1 MSKKEE
7 LSKEDL
13 KFLKELLG
21 QSKKE
26 DEETPNFREFKDL
39 KKKISENSIKDG
51 LIQFDKKSEIIS
63 HIGSGK
69 LESEIISHIGS
80 GKLESE
86 IIDLNHSHN
95 LENNENKKRSIKKRK
110 IKKKE
115 LFLEIAEA
123 LSLLKKNNILLNKL
137 IQHCRSIENSFK
149 ALTQEPIK
157 IKILK

>member
-26 DEETPNFREFKDL
+26 EEETPNFREFKDL

-63 HIGSGK
+63 HIGG
-69 LESEIISHIGS
+69 

-86 IIDLNHSHN
+86 IIDLNLSHN
-95 LENNENKKRSIKKRK
+95 LENYENKKRSIKKRK

>member
-7 LSKEDL
+7 INKEDL
-13 KFLKELLG
+13 EFLKELLG
-21 QSKKE
+21 KSKKE
-26 DEETPNFREFKDL
+26 EKETPNFREFKDL

-63 HIGSGK
+63 HIGG
-69 LESEIISHIGS
+69 

-95 LENNENKKRSIKKRK
+95 LQNIKNQKKSTKKRK

-123 LSLLKKNNILLNKL
+123 LSVVKENNILLNKL
-137 IQHCRSIENSFK
+137 IQHYKSMETSFK
-149 ALTQEPIK
+149 ALTQKPIK

>member
-7 LSKEDL
+7 LNKEDRE
-13 KFLKELLG
+13 FLKELLG
-21 QSKKE
+21 EPKKE
-26 DEETPNFREFKDL
+26 EKESPDFREFKNL

-51 LIQFDKKSEIIS
+51 LIQFNK
-63 HIGSGK
+63 
-69 LESEIISHIGS
+69 ESETLSRIGGEKS
-80 GKLESE
+80 ESE

-95 LENNENKKRSIKKRK
+95 LKNMENKKRSIKNKK

-123 LSLLKKNNILLNKL
+123 LPLIKENNILLNKL
-137 IQHCRSIENSFK
+137 IQRYKSMETSFK

>member
-7 LSKEDL
+7 INKEDL
-13 KFLKELLG
+13 EFLKEILG

-26 DEETPNFREFKDL
+26 EKETPDFREFKNL

-51 LIQFDKKSEIIS
+51 LIQFNKESEILS
-63 HIGSGK
+63 HIGGEKS
-69 LESEIISHIGS
+69 ESER
-80 GKLESE
+80 
-86 IIDLNHSHN
+86 IDLKYSHN
-95 LENNENKKRSIKKRK
+95 LKNMENKKRSIRNRK

-123 LSLLKKNNILLNKL
+123 LPLIKENNILLNKL
-137 IQHCRSIENSFK
+137 IQHYKSMETSFK

>member
-7 LSKEDL
+7 INKEDL
-13 KFLKELLG
+13 EFLKELLG
-21 QSKKE
+21 EPKKE
-26 DEETPNFREFKDL
+26 EKESPDFRKFKDL

-51 LIQFDKKSEIIS
+51 LIQFDKESETLS
-63 HIGSGK
+63 HIGGGK
-69 LESEIISHIGS
+69 S
-80 GKLESE
+80 ESE
-86 IIDLNHSHN
+86 IIDLNYSHN
-95 LENNENKKRSIKKRK
+95 LQSIKNQKRSIKNRK

-123 LSLLKKNNILLNKL
+123 LSLIKENNILLNKL
-137 IQHCRSIENSFK
+137 IQHYKSMETSLK

>member
-7 LSKEDL
+7 LNKEDL
-13 KFLKELLG
+13 EFLKELLG
-21 QSKKE
+21 ESKKE
-26 DEETPNFREFKDL
+26 EKESPDFRELKDL

-63 HIGSGK
+63 HIGGEKS
-69 LESEIISHIGS
+69 
-80 GKLESE
+80 ESE

-95 LENNENKKRSIKKRK
+95 LKNMENKKRSIRNRK

-123 LSLLKKNNILLNKL
+123 LPLIKENNILLNKL
-137 IQHCRSIENSFK
+137 IQHYKSMETSFK

>member
-26 DEETPNFREFKDL
+26 EEETPNFREFKDL

-63 HIGSGK
+63 HIGG
-69 LESEIISHIGS
+69 

-95 LENNENKKRSIKKRK
+95 LENYENKKRSIKKRK

>member
-26 DEETPNFREFKDL
+26 EEETPNFREFKDL

-51 LIQFDKKSEIIS
+51 LIQFDKK
-63 HIGSGK
+63 
-69 LESEIISHIGS
+69 SEIISHIGS

>member
-7 LSKEDL
+7 LNKEDL
-13 KFLKELLG
+13 EFLKELLG
-21 QSKKE
+21 ESKKE
-26 DEETPNFREFKDL
+26 EKESPDFRELKDL

-51 LIQFDKKSEIIS
+51 LIQFDKKFEIIS
-63 HIGSGK
+63 HIGGEKS
-69 LESEIISHIGS
+69 
-80 GKLESE
+80 ESE

-95 LENNENKKRSIKKRK
+95 LKNMENKKRSIRNRK

-123 LSLLKKNNILLNKL
+123 LPLIKENNILLNKL
-137 IQHCRSIENSFK
+137 IQHYKSMETSFK
-149 ALTQEPIK
+149 ALKEPIK

>member
-26 DEETPNFREFKDL
+26 EEETPNFREFKDL

-51 LIQFDKKSEIIS
+51 LIQFDKKY
-63 HIGSGK
+63 
-69 LESEIISHIGS
+69 EIISHIGS

-86 IIDLNHSHN
+86 IIDLNHSQN
-95 LENNENKKRSIKKRK
+95 LEINENKKRSMKKRK

-115 LFLEIAEA
+115 LFLEITEA
-123 LSLLKKNNILLNKL
+123 LSLLKKNNILLDKL